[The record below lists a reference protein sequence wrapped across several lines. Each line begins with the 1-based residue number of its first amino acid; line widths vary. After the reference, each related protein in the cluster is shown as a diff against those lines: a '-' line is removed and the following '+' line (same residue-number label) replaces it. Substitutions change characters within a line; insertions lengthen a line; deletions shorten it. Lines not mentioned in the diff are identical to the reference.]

1 MQIREQGRQVQLI
14 RSPYDSTKKRCVQT
28 VFCHFKR
35 SYKYLS
41 ADMNDYLS
49 AEQIALLSDDEKKQL
64 SDWLKAR
71 TDKDL
76 TDDRRLRI
84 RIADKIID
92 ALTDAILSYDPAKDD
107 NVLSADLSEVD
118 VAKIYGAIDRLK
130 KAMKKKGLARVKK
143 IAQEEPDRTDDPATI
158 PGM

>member
-107 NVLSADLSEVD
+107 NILSAD
-118 VAKIYGAIDRLK
+118 IYDAIDRLK

>member
-1 MQIREQGRQVQLI
+1 
-14 RSPYDSTKKRCVQT
+14 
-28 VFCHFKR
+28 
-35 SYKYLS
+35 
-41 ADMNDYLS
+41 MNDYLS

-107 NVLSADLSEVD
+107 NILSAD
-118 VAKIYGAIDRLK
+118 IYDAIDRLK

>member
-1 MQIREQGRQVQLI
+1 MQIREQGQQVQLI
-14 RSPYDSTKKRCVQT
+14 RSHYDSTKKRCVQT

-49 AEQIALLSDDEKKQL
+49 AEQIVLLSDDEKKQL
-64 SDWLKAR
+64 SDWLKSKS
-71 TDKDL
+71 DKDL
-76 TDDRRLRI
+76 TDQRMYTILL
-84 RIADKIID
+84 ADKTINLL
-92 ALTDAILSYDPAKDD
+92 ADAILSYEPTKDD
-107 NVLSADLSEVD
+107 SMLSADLKEVD
-118 VAKIYGAIDRLK
+118 STKIYDAIDRLK